1 MRKLLLLFILFPCQ
15 VFYCQTAGGGV
26 TDIDGNFYPSVI
38 IGSQEWTTANLRVT
52 HYQNGDSIPYQSP
65 LYSTPTQGRY
75 FNYDHNSLN
84 VPNLGRLYSWYAVND
99 TRNLAPAGW
108 HIPTIDEWN
117 TLRTATGS
125 NSNPTLVKTNASTS
139 WNCTINFAN
148 NLYNFNVIPSGRA
161 IHNNANGGYA
171 TYSDINQGAYFW
183 TASTYTGGGWQNSSY
198 SVTFSC
204 STQGKSSSLIPNY
217 RYDGLA
223 IRLVKNAP
231 LSIGEW
237 KKSKVS
243 IYPNPTNGLFNVKS
257 ENEITELS
265 IIDITGKTVFI
276 QKKTS
281 TTINIEHLDSGLYI
295 IKVSTSEGVY
305 SQKLIKE

>member
-1 MRKLLLLFILFPCQ
+1 MNRFLLGLGLLIAHIAQ
-15 VFYCQTAGGGV
+15 SQTAGSGV

-65 LYSTPTQGRY
+65 LYATPTQGRY

-99 TRNLAPAGW
+99 TRGLAPAGW
-108 HIPTIDEWN
+108 HIPTIEEWN
-117 TLRTATGS
+117 TLRAATGS

-148 NLYNFNVIPSGRA
+148 NLYNFNVVPSGRA
-161 IHNNANGGYA
+161 IHNNSNGGYA
-171 TYSDINQGAYFW
+171 TYNDINQGAYFW
-183 TASTYTGGGWQNSSY
+183 TASTYTGGGWQNASY

-231 LSIGEW
+231 LSTGSFE
-237 KKSKVS
+237 KSNIKV
-243 IYPNPTNGLFNVKS
+243 YPNPSTGILYIKS

-265 IIDITGKTVFI
+265 IIDITGKIVYQQSKI
-276 QKKTS
+276 DEVL
-281 TTINIEHLDSGLYI
+281 NIESLERGIYLLKI
-295 IKVSTSEGVY
+295 ATSVGSY
-305 SQKLIKE
+305 TQKLIKD

>member
-1 MRKLLLLFILFPCQ
+1 MNRILLTLSILISQFSLS
-15 VFYCQTAGGGV
+15 QTAGSGV

-38 IGSQEWTTANLRVT
+38 IGSQEWTTTNLRVT

-65 LYSTPTQGRY
+65 LYATSTQGRY

-99 TRNLAPAGW
+99 TRGLAPAGW
-108 HIPTIDEWN
+108 HIPTIEEWN
-117 TLRTATGS
+117 TLRSATGS

-171 TYSDINQGAYFW
+171 SYTDINQGAYFW
-183 TASTYTGGGWQNSSY
+183 TTSTYTGGGWQNSSY

-231 LSIGEW
+231 LSTNDLN
-237 KKSKVS
+237 KSKVF
-243 IYPNPTNGLFNVKS
+243 INPNPVKDYLSIQS
-257 ENEITELS
+257 ENEITEFN
-265 IIDITGKTVFI
+265 IIDVTGKIVFS
-276 QKKTS
+276 QKETS
-281 TTINIEHLDSGLYI
+281 SPVNIEKLEKGIYI
-295 IKVSTSEGVY
+295 VKLTSNEGTQ
-305 SQKLIKE
+305 SFKLIKN